1 MARSPTL
8 RLAVALI
15 MAAMS
20 APLRAET
27 CRPDALGTARV
38 MSVGTAGG
46 LRVGLKTYPRTLPLG
61 DHEVVLT
68 FDDGPAPET
77 SAKIL
82 DALAE
87 ECVRATFFVIGG
99 EVERYPDLAR
109 REAAEGH
116 TIAHHTYSHP
126 QPTMRAMTA
135 AEARADVVHG
145 MAVVER
151 EVYGV
156 DVSGLAPGDLAS
168 LKVHTPFFRFP
179 GFAETADLSAFF
191 AANNVGTF
199 GTDLWAAD
207 WLKMTPQQELRAIL
221 ARLDQAGRGMILLH
235 DDKPWTAAM
244 LPDFLHALKARGYKI
259 VHIVAGPGPG
269 ESSPAPEGWK
279 AQAPP

>member
-8 RLAVALI
+8 TLVAVLI
-15 MAAMS
+15 MAGTG

-27 CRPDALGTARV
+27 CGPDALGTSRV

-46 LRVGLKTYPRTLPLG
+46 LRVGLKTYPRSLPLK

-77 SAKIL
+77 TAKIL
-82 DALAE
+82 DALAR
-87 ECVRATFFVIGG
+87 ECVRATFFVIGRA
-99 EVERYPDLAR
+99 VELYPDLAR
-109 REAAEGH
+109 REAEEGH

-135 AEARADVVHG
+135 AEAREDVVHG

-156 DVSGLAPGDLAS
+156 DVSGLAAGDLAS

-179 GFAETADLSAFF
+179 GFAETADLSALF
-191 AANNVGTF
+191 AAHNIGTF
-199 GTDLWAAD
+199 GTDIWAAD

-244 LPDFLHALKARGYKI
+244 LPDFLRALKARGFRI
-259 VHIVAGPGPG
+259 VHLVAGRGAQ
-269 ESSPAPEGWK
+269 ETAPAPEGWK